1 MSQFDFTS
9 LQTEIQR
16 QKVLHNKLLSAFA
29 EYQKEL
35 AKTSMDSQVKKEM
48 TAASNAINGIISS
61 VTQKLYDQHR
71 AGYMEQYNQALLKS
85 SIPQGR
91 VKA

>member
-1 MSQFDFTS
+1 MSFDFST
-9 LQTEIQR
+9 LQTELQR
-16 QKVLHNKLLSAFA
+16 YKVLHNKLLSAFA

-48 TAASNAINGIISS
+48 TAASVSLNAVINSITS
-61 VTQKLYDQHR
+61 QLCKNHKEQYDQAYKQSFQH
-71 AGYMEQYNQALLKS
+71 ALTPS
-85 SIPQGR
+85 GS